1 MSPAPSGQVPRP
13 GALNVDHVAH
23 FVPHIDAASA
33 ALEKL
38 GFTLT
43 PFSVQSHRVEPG
55 GPLVPAGTGN
65 RCVMLGRGYLEFL
78 TATGNAEA
86 ASPVASQLRA
96 AIKRYVGVQLLAFGT
111 AAPDID
117 HARLAKGG
125 FEPLPPVSL
134 QRPIETESGE
144 DTARFTVVRVP
155 PGAMAEGRIQF
166 CQHHTPELLW
176 QQRWMAHANHLS
188 ALTTVLICTE
198 DPQQTA
204 QRYARFTG
212 LLPHTAGNAWRL
224 DTARGAVVFID
235 PRQAERHLGCTPPA
249 LPWIAGYA
257 LATGN
262 LTGTLGYLRQAGYAV
277 RDLDPQRKVVTLP
290 AALGGIA
297 VIEPAGARPL
307 TL

>member
-1 MSPAPSGQVPRP
+1 
-13 GALNVDHVAH
+13 
-23 FVPHIDAASA
+23 
-33 ALEKL
+33 
-38 GFTLT
+38 
-43 PFSVQSHRVEPG
+43 
-55 GPLVPAGTGN
+55 
-65 RCVMLGRGYLEFL
+65 MLGRGYLEFL